1 MKKAFIVTFSLLMI
15 SLTVSAQ
22 QPSKAVVQAALK
34 KFPGVDTAHME
45 QMIAAK
51 RVMSIAL
58 PTWVPAGF
66 KIEEIKARIGRAVSL
81 EDREFVIIYSR
92 TLQDGKTQRFALE
105 AGFDGLGGLPY
116 DVTKTLRSP
125 VGMIDLMYEPKDY
138 DEDGKPGKK
147 IDNYVYTEWFKVG
160 NRTDWHY
167 IGMYGAPDEGDP
179 GIAMIS
185 LADTERILRSMTRL

>member
-66 KIEEIKARIGRAVSL
+66 KIEEIKARIGRAVAI

-138 DEDGKPGKK
+138 DEDCKPGKK